1 MLARTIFSTCSV
13 GILLLVLIFSCMD
26 FRYSMMTSPCSVIFA
41 CWLPME
47 GQVVAMVARPAP
59 ATALA
64 LHWVEVY
71 FGFKDAIKRLFEL
84 LGGF

>member
-1 MLARTIFSTCSV
+1 MSALCS
-13 GILLLVLIFSCMD
+13 M
-26 FRYSMMTSPCSVIFA
+26 IFA
-41 CWLPME
+41 CLVPME